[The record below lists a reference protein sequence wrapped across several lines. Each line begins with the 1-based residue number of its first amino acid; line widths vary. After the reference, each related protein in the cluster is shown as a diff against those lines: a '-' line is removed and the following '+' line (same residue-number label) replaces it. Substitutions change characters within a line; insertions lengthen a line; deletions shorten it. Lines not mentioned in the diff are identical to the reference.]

1 MAGAAAVSGV
11 GSRPP
16 AAGDVRAEAGG
27 PGRARCEGGSGGAFL
42 ARPLPGSRDEVSGD

>member
-1 MAGAAAVSGV
+1 MAGAAAASGV

-27 PGRARCEGGSGGAFL
+27 PDRARCEGGSGGAFL